1 MTTVTDRTG
10 TDRVGTGVLRRIWR
24 HNPGGLAAPPGRA
37 ALRGVLHTAAGRAGL
52 ACALVVLAVLALG
65 SLRSQSADT
74 VAITSTYLPP
84 SLAHPFGTDEYGRD
98 ELARVA
104 AGGLTSLSAA
114 TLVMAIATAVALVL
128 GTAAGLLGGLLDTVL
143 MRTMD
148 VLLAIPS
155 LVLALAVIG
164 ALGPGFSHL
173 VIALTAG
180 YTASFT
186 KMTRAFALTCRGRAD
201 LDAARLAGVG
211 WWRSVLGHVLPPVAG
226 RLTVVS
232 TLSFGDVVI
241 SIAALSFL
249 GLGVQP
255 PASEWGAMLSADQSA
270 LAAAPWLLL
279 APGLAIVLT
288 ALAVNLLADALREG
302 ELA

>member
-1 MTTVTDRTG
+1 
-10 TDRVGTGVLRRIWR
+10 
-24 HNPGGLAAPPGRA
+24 
-37 ALRGVLHTAAGRAGL
+37 
-52 ACALVVLAVLALG
+52 
-65 SLRSQSADT
+65 
-74 VAITSTYLPP
+74 
-84 SLAHPFGTDEYGRD
+84 
-98 ELARVA
+98 
-104 AGGLTSLSAA
+104 
-114 TLVMAIATAVALVL
+114 
-128 GTAAGLLGGLLDTVL
+128 

-173 VIALTAG
+173 VAALTVG
-180 YTASFT
+180 YLASFT
-186 KMTRAFALTCRGRAD
+186 KMTRAFALSCRGRAD
-201 LDAARLAGVG
+201 LDAARLAGLG
-211 WWRSVLGHVLPPVAG
+211 RWRSVLGHVIPPVAG
-226 RLTVVS
+226 RLSVVG

-255 PASEWGAMLSADQSA
+255 PTPEWGAMLSDDQSA

-288 ALAVNLLADALREG
+288 ALAVNLIADALREG
-302 ELA
+302 DPT